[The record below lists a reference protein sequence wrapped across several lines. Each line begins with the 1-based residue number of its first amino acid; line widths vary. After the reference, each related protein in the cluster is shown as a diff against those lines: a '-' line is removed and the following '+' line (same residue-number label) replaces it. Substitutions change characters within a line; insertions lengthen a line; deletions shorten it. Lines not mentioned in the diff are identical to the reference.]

1 MRTHRSVEVVL
12 LVLSGIA
19 SCLASVFGLLAGRL
33 VGFWGGSNASDRI
46 LHLLFWLLPTSSLIA
61 FGTYFLS
68 RTLGML
74 WCWAIFIGSNT
85 ILFVVNL
92 NSCLAGPCT
101 TTNPVKMALGALSQ
115 PYKWILL
122 IPSFGL
128 CLAAVIHNRDTSHRV
143 RDF

>member
-33 VGFWGGSNASDRI
+33 VGFWGGSNVSDRI
-46 LHLLFWLLPTSSLIA
+46 LLLLFWLLPTSSLIA

-101 TTNPVKMALGALSQ
+101 KTNPVKMALGALSQ
-115 PYKWILL
+115 PYEWILL

-128 CLAAVIHNRDTSHRV
+128 CLAAVIHNR
-143 RDF
+143 